1 MVENLASYYRFFSQ
15 NVLLMVLKKLLPYG
29 VKDYY
34 PEEWE
39 KLSEILEIAEK
50 ELKFWGYREIGLPHL
65 EFKKLFETTLG
76 DIKKIFPV
84 GDWEGE
90 ELALRYDFTPQILRF
105 VFHQRRE
112 LYPLRIYYKGNVFKK
127 GNQLWEEPTLGFEL
141 VGAESV
147 EADAEAIV
155 LTVNILRKLGF
166 ENFKIL
172 IGHRAVYDLLPEK
185 FGKRAVEVKDFNRLP
200 KEVLKNYDLFGKG
213 WKSLEL
219 PKEAV
224 KDLETL
230 SGYLKD
236 FEPNIEM
243 LPSLVPP
250 RDYYSGIFFK
260 VILDSSTIVA
270 GGGRYDNLFGKFGR
284 AVPAT
289 GGGLKLLKLIERF
302 VSKSS
307 KPLKVFVIDTTGDK
321 REGWKIANL
330 LREKGFIAARDLVIR
345 NADSSLKVAK
355 EKGYDLAAVIKEEK
369 GRKTVDLKKL
379 KEVPED
385 KWKRV
390 EELFKRFL
398 SK

>member
-1 MVENLASYYRFFSQ
+1 
-15 NVLLMVLKKLLPYG
+15 MVLKKLLPYG

-39 KLSEILEIAEK
+39 KLSEILEIVEN

-105 VFHQRRE
+105 VFHQKRE

-155 LTVNILRKLGF
+155 ITVNILHRLGF
-166 ENFKIL
+166 ENFKI
-172 IGHRAVYDLLPEK
+172 IVGHRTVYDLLTEK
-185 FGKRAVEVKDFNRLP
+185 FGKSAVEVKSFDKLP
-200 KEVLKNYDLFGKG
+200 KEFLRSYSIYKEE

-219 PKEAV
+219 PERAV
-224 KDLETL
+224 KDFETL

-236 FEPNIEM
+236 FNPNME
-243 LPSLVPP
+243 LLLSLVPP

-270 GGGRYDNLFGKFGR
+270 GGGRYNNLFRKFGR
-284 AVPAT
+284 TIPAT
-289 GGGLKLLKLIERF
+289 GSGLKLLKLLDRF
-302 VSKSS
+302 GSKSS
-307 KPLKVFVIDTTGDK
+307 KPLRIFVIDTTSDK
-321 REGWKIANL
+321 KEGWKVANL
-330 LREKGFIAARDLVIR
+330 LRRNGFIAARDLVIR

-355 EKGYDLAAVIKEEK
+355 EKGYDLAAVIKEEN

-385 KWKRV
+385 KWKQV